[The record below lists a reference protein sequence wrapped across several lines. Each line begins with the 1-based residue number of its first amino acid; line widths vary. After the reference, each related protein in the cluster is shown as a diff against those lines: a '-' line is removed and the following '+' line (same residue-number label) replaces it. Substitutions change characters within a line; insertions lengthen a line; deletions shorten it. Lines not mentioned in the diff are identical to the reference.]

1 MYFPPALVKYLESTE
16 LKDLAGD
23 AFILLVNLFDEKSI
37 ESATP
42 EFVQKLIDSIPFIV
56 DENTL
61 NALLSI
67 LVCVMP
73 FFEKTMSYNNI
84 VLNEFI
90 TQEKE
95 DFYKDKLLYLTN
107 RGSMYRLD
115 KCMQTIGV
123 LLSNYKSERFFN
135 ENDIDIIV
143 SVGLRELATPN
154 APRARIQTLRVLN
167 QILDHPTYLDFYK
180 QRLADYNSTIE
191 SQILHED
198 SDHLYT

>member
-1 MYFPPALVKYLESTE
+1 METTE

-37 ESATP
+37 KAATP
-42 EFVQKLIDSIPFIV
+42 EFIQKLIDSIPFIV

-73 FFEKTMSYNNI
+73 YFEKNSPYNNMI
-84 VLNEFI
+84 LNEFI
-90 TQEKE
+90 VAEKE

-115 KCMQTIGV
+115 KCMQTIGC
-123 LLSNYKSERFFN
+123 LLANYKSEKFFN

-143 SVGLRELATPN
+143 DIGLRELATPN
-154 APRARIQTLRVLN
+154 SARTRI
-167 QILDHPTYLDFYK
+167 
-180 QRLADYNSTIE
+180 
-191 SQILHED
+191 
-198 SDHLYT
+198 

>member
-1 MYFPPALVKYLESTE
+1 MYFPAALVKYLESTD

-23 AFILLVNLFDEKSI
+23 AFILLVNLFDEKTI
-37 ESATP
+37 QSATP

-61 NALLSI
+61 HALLSI
-67 LVCVMP
+67 MVCVMP
-73 FFEKTMSYNNI
+73 YFEKTMSYNNI
-84 VLNEFI
+84 ILNEFI
-90 TQEKE
+90 TTEKE

-115 KCMQTIGV
+115 KCMQTISV
-123 LLSNYKSERFFN
+123 LLSNYKSEKFFN

-154 APRARIQTLRVLN
+154 ASRARIQTLRVLN
-167 QILDHPTYLDFYK
+167 QILDHPTYLEFYK
-180 QRLADYNSTIE
+180 
-191 SQILHED
+191 
-198 SDHLYT
+198 

>member
-1 MYFPPALVKYLESTE
+1 MYFPAALVKYLETTD

-37 ESATP
+37 RAATP
-42 EFVQKLIDSIPFIV
+42 GFIQKLIDSIPFIV

-61 NALLSI
+61 HALLSI

-73 FFEKTMSYNNI
+73 YFEETMSHDNMI
-84 VLNEFI
+84 LNEFI
-90 TQEKE
+90 TSEKE
-95 DFYKDKLLYLTN
+95 DFYKDKLMYLTN

-123 LLSNYKSERFFN
+123 LLANYKSEKFFN

-154 APRARIQTLRVLN
+154 AVRARVQTLKVLN
-167 QILDHPTYLDFYK
+167 
-180 QRLADYNSTIE
+180 
-191 SQILHED
+191 
-198 SDHLYT
+198 

>member
-1 MYFPPALVKYLESTE
+1 M
-16 LKDLAGD
+16 
-23 AFILLVNLFDEKSI
+23 
-37 ESATP
+37 
-42 EFVQKLIDSIPFIV
+42 IDSIPFIV

-61 NALLSI
+61 HALLSI

-73 FFEKTMSYNNI
+73 YFEKTMSYNNI

-90 TQEKE
+90 TSEKE

-123 LLSNYKSERFFN
+123 LLSNYKSEKFFN

-154 APRARIQTLRVLN
+154 ASRARV
-167 QILDHPTYLDFYK
+167 
-180 QRLADYNSTIE
+180 
-191 SQILHED
+191 
-198 SDHLYT
+198 